1 MALPRAFKTDE
12 SFLEK
17 IAMGAIGTRRT
28 FEDLERQGH
37 RPMELERGSMSFK
50 IWKAIKIKR
59 VRVPDLLCLA
69 CARRVESR
77 AKSKLE
83 ITMSHSTSVRERGWD
98 FGLDDSD
105 HVALVACERV
115 GTGPLDWRASP
126 LVQYVQVGP
135 LRRAFGSNE
144 VTHQRAK
151 GAQEG
156 FEIRVTWP
164 AAVASADGVV
174 EAVEP
179 QRIQYRKAGAIRAVS
194 LRLQRARIRLTPLV
208 RPGDQVV
215 AGQILGSVVPVAST
229 YPCAGGAG
237 VEVYTELSGSTSLSD
252 RYTAAKALGRFDD
265 ETATRALLARVEDAR
280 EHVYVR
286 VDAAAGLL
294 RRGHRV
300 GVEFLAA
307 ALKDEYLE
315 NRLEAVIVLGEV
327 GGAEATSLLLAALR
341 DAEQH
346 AEIRAG
352 TAWSLGEIGSREALP
367 ALVESFRTLE
377 TVIKVE
383 AARALAKLARQHLDQ
398 VLNVLSASSVQER
411 PGVAWALGRAG
422 GFTVQDL
429 LPALVDEDARQWV
442 AYIIGTQGKDA
453 MLPGIE
459 ALADRD
465 PQVYFA
471 VTVLWKILAS
481 WVYGLED
488 Y

>member
-1 MALPRAFKTDE
+1 
-12 SFLEK
+12 
-17 IAMGAIGTRRT
+17 
-28 FEDLERQGH
+28 
-37 RPMELERGSMSFK
+37 
-50 IWKAIKIKR
+50 
-59 VRVPDLLCLA
+59 
-69 CARRVESR
+69 
-77 AKSKLE
+77 
-83 ITMSHSTSVRERGWD
+83 
-98 FGLDDSD
+98 
-105 HVALVACERV
+105 
-115 GTGPLDWRASP
+115 
-126 LVQYVQVGP
+126 
-135 LRRAFGSNE
+135 
-144 VTHQRAK
+144 
-151 GAQEG
+151 
-156 FEIRVTWP
+156 
-164 AAVASADGVV
+164 
-174 EAVEP
+174 
-179 QRIQYRKAGAIRAVS
+179 
-194 LRLQRARIRLTPLV
+194 
-208 RPGDQVV
+208 
-215 AGQILGSVVPVAST
+215 
-229 YPCAGGAG
+229 
-237 VEVYTELSGSTSLSD
+237 
-252 RYTAAKALGRFDD
+252 RFDD

-346 AEIRAG
+346 AEIRAC

-453 MLPGIE
+453 
-459 ALADRD
+459 
-465 PQVYFA
+465 
-471 VTVLWKILAS
+471 
-481 WVYGLED
+481 
-488 Y
+488 